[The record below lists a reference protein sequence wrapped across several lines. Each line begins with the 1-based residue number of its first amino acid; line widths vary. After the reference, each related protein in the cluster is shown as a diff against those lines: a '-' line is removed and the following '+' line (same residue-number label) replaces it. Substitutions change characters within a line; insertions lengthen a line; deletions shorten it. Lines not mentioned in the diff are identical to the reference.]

1 MTVLISK
8 VLDDADFILIVLS
21 LVSAVTV
28 YLGFYLIK
36 EKEKKETNTEIAL
49 KDIKD
54 LLESVTVDLKTITN
68 QVENN
73 TYMTREHQG
82 TLKSQDALIN
92 SMNLKV
98 HSMSTERGEILRRIG
113 LLEKI
118 THSKL
123 FKE

>member
-1 MTVLISK
+1 MIVLISK

-73 TYMTREHQG
+73 TYMTREHQSL
-82 TLKSQDALIN
+82 LKTHNDLMH
-92 SMNLKV
+92 SMNIKV
-98 HSMSTERGEILRRIG
+98 TSMNVERGEVLRR
-113 LLEKI
+113 LKLVEQI

-123 FKE
+123 FKD